1 MKIKTLKRMMVDRT
15 IAQKNEVLT
24 VTAKEGKELID
35 KGHAVEVESPK
46 SIPSKTETTKK
57 ADSKAKD
64 DKAD

>member
-1 MKIKTLKRMMVDRT
+1 MKIKILKRMMIDRT

-24 VTAKEGKELID
+24 VTVKAGKELID

-46 SIPSKTETTKK
+46 STPSKTETTKK

>member
-1 MKIKTLKRMMVDRT
+1 MKIKTLKRMMIGRT

-35 KGHAVEVESPK
+35 KGHAVEVDKPEP
-46 SIPSKTETTKK
+46 K
-57 ADSKAKD
+57 ADKTKADTK

>member
-1 MKIKTLKRMMVDRT
+1 MEIKILKRMMIDRT

-24 VTAKEGKELID
+24 VTAKEGKDLID
-35 KGHAVEVESPK
+35 KGHAVEVKSPQ
-46 SIPSKTETTKK
+46 SPASKPETTKK